1 MEALTTCQQYFI
13 QILVQHKVLHLHQL
27 DAVHKVLAEAFSEE
41 MAQFDSA
48 KDVCHL
54 CNTALQRA
62 GLEIRG
68 CKYEGA
74 EYYAL
79 TPANATDLLT
89 VQHASGLEQW
99 QIDVV
104 NKMLDEFAAQESNPE
119 AHSDPRRMRQ
129 EKIKNLR
136 PKGKTGE
143 MMDVLLQKLL
153 DDKWLVQTQN
163 KGFVYLGPRT
173 YVELQE
179 QLRDRDM
186 ETNPLVV

>member
-1 MEALTTCQQYFI
+1 MEALTTCQQHFI
-13 QILVQHKVLHLHQL
+13 QLLVQHKVLQLHQL
-27 DAVHKVLAEAFSEE
+27 DAVHKVLAEAFPEE
-41 MAQFDSA
+41 MAQLGSA

-68 CKYEGA
+68 CQYAGA
-74 EYYAL
+74 EYYAQ

-104 NKMLDEFAAQESNPE
+104 NNMLDEFAAQESNPE

-163 KGFVYLGPRT
+163 KGFVRLGPRT

-179 QLRDRDM
+179 QLRDRNM
-186 ETNPLVV
+186 ETNPLVI